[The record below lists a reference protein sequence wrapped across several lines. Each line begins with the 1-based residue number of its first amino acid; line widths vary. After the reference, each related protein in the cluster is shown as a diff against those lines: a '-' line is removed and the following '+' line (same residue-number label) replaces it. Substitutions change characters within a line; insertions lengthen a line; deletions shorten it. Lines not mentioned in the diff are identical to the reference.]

1 MTLKEKVKLKEG
13 KNKKRKDRKRERER
27 EKKNV
32 KSRKIPRNLTV
43 SRRISRNTRVLK
55 ARLVLLKVCNCDANN
70 GHTYSQKSIARL

>member
-1 MTLKEKVKLKEG
+1 MTLKEKSKIKRRKE
-13 KNKKRKDRKRERER
+13 RKTKIEKERE
-27 EKKNV
+27 KNV